1 MSYIYSLYI
10 SLSKKSKPSTKKK
23 KSQNLTCKL
32 PKIKHIKTYNGY
44 LSFSFPNKKTYD
56 GNGNECFNRAFSL
69 LRISLS
75 EN

>member
-10 SLSKKSKPSTKKK
+10 SLSKKSKPSTQK

-44 LSFSFPNKKTYD
+44 LSFSFPKKKKKLMTVMEM
-56 GNGNECFNRAFSL
+56 NVLIELFHC
-69 LRISLS
+69 
-75 EN
+75 

>member
-10 SLSKKSKPSTKKK
+10 SLSKKSKPSTQK

-44 LSFSFPNKKTYD
+44 LSFSFPKKKK
-56 GNGNECFNRAFSL
+56 NL
-69 LRISLS
+69 
-75 EN
+75 